1 MVPSPL
7 AKLVNVIAIGCEEFG
22 LGPYVAFGSI
32 TVFEVL
38 NYDFRITLENGLNS
52 DIAACPKRATTGL
65 MRRSKWTLL
74 SSALHFAPVAFLS
87 AIIARILVPWYF
99 RLRRTV

>member
-1 MVPSPL
+1 VSHNRRFATAVFCDTTDRSSKGATS
-7 AKLVNVIAIGCEEFG
+7 AK
-22 LGPYVAFGSI
+22 GPI
-32 TVFEVL
+32 TIFEVL
-38 NYDFRITLENGLNS
+38 RYDFRITLENGLNS

>member
-22 LGPYVAFGSI
+22 SGPYVAFGSI

-38 NYDFRITLENGLNS
+38 KYDFRITLENGLNS
-52 DIAACPKRATTGL
+52 DIAACPKRPKEL
-65 MRRSKWTLL
+65 NRRDHESPK
-74 SSALHFAPVAFLS
+74 
-87 AIIARILVPWYF
+87 
-99 RLRRTV
+99 LRG